1 MMGELGGLLAV
12 QLSSPRCNRLRLSQR
27 QDGRLLPL
35 LLLSLSLAE
44 TLRPRRWKSR
54 LQSWQIFEKTRSNG
68 RRSPSVREWRKES
81 YAWVWMD
88 FVGWTEGQVDSRP
101 RCETAIETVV
111 AIAGLKDEDD
121 EETRQQQ
128 Q

>member
-1 MMGELGGLLAV
+1 
-12 QLSSPRCNRLRLSQR
+12 
-27 QDGRLLPL
+27 
-35 LLLSLSLAE
+35 
-44 TLRPRRWKSR
+44 
-54 LQSWQIFEKTRSNG
+54 
-68 RRSPSVREWRKES
+68 
-81 YAWVWMD
+81 MD